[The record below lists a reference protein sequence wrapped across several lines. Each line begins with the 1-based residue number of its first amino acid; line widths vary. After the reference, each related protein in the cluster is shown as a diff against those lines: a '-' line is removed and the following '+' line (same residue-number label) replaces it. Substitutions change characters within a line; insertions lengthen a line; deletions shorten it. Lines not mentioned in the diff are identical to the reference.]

1 MRQVFSIVALVG
13 IAVSLTSCGGNSS
26 SSIRDLSQLKNDRG
40 ILDYQIGP
48 NWGKNAVTLN
58 SVASESMAFQRAAKA
73 TARVNLGLGGA
84 TGFVLGERDGVMV
97 FATNHHVIGDARGCA
112 RATISFD
119 LLGIKGLK
127 CKEILFTSTDLDLT
141 LFSVKSISEEN
152 ADKLLK
158 VARSF
163 DSAEPVKGTSIVTVG
178 YGTAGNPG
186 QQDLM
191 ATSDSDRKVYS
202 PDGEA
207 RFMKDPDEFNPGPFM
222 TWLFA
227 TGCDVSHGD
236 SGSAMVNADNGDVI
250 GIVSTGK
257 IPKDPKVREE
267 SYLKQIYED
276 FSEDVWKELTYVVP
290 ASKIVEAAKDFLP
303 L

>member
-1 MRQVFSIVALVG
+1 MRQVFIV
-13 IAVSLTSCGGNSS
+13 VSLVWIIQSLASCGGTSS

-48 NWGKNAVTLN
+48 NWGKKVVSLN
-58 SVASESMAFQRAAKA
+58 SIASENAAFQRAAKS

-84 TGFVLGERDGVMV
+84 TGFVLGERNGELV

-112 RATISFD
+112 RATVSFE
-119 LLGIKGLK
+119 LLGVKGLK
-127 CKEILFTSTDLDLT
+127 CKEILFSSTDLDLT
-141 LFSVKSISEEN
+141 LFNVKSISQEDT
-152 ADKLLK
+152 DKLLQ

-163 DSAEPVKGTSIVTVG
+163 DSAEPVKGTPIVTVG
-178 YGTAGNPG
+178 YGTAGNSG
-186 QQDLM
+186 QKDLM
-191 ATSDSDRKVYS
+191 ATNDSDCKVFS

-207 RFMKDPDEFNPGPFM
+207 RYMKDPDEFNPGPFM

-236 SGSAMVNADNGDVI
+236 SGSAMVHADNGNVI

-257 IPKDPKVREE
+257 IPKNPKVREA
-267 SYLKQIYED
+267 SYLEKIYEES
-276 FSEDVWKELTYVVP
+276 SEEVWSELTYVVP
-290 ASKIVEAAKDFLP
+290 ASKIVEAAKDYLP